1 MAISCYLSFYEF
13 TGQFHINYMKIHA
26 EYSVKTG
33 IYSIMQWKYKL
44 RVIRY
49 YIWNKKRERGE
60 RDGCKE
66 LFN

>member
-1 MAISCYLSFYEF
+1 
-13 TGQFHINYMKIHA
+13 MKMHA

-66 LFN
+66 LFNYSQKVK